1 MLNAKVIWQASD
13 SSLTKLSYYETAE
26 LTVSI
31 SALSQVWVWDYPTE
45 EGSHPLFMDPGEEIR
60 FRVTTE
66 TFVDC
71 SPNVAPKIESTAADP
86 TGSNMMEED
95 PDLEEKRLPYQLKA
109 SINEPGLGLLS
120 WWK

>member
-1 MLNAKVIWQASD
+1 M
-13 SSLTKLSYYETAE
+13 
-26 LTVSI
+26 
-31 SALSQVWVWDYPTE
+31 
-45 EGSHPLFMDPGEEIR
+45 FMDPGEEIR

-71 SPNVAPKIESTAADP
+71 SPNVAPKIEAAASDP
-86 TGSNMMEED
+86 VTSGLLDED
-95 PDLEEKRLPYQLKA
+95 PDLEEKRIPYQLRA

>member
-1 MLNAKVIWQASD
+1 
-13 SSLTKLSYYETAE
+13 
-26 LTVSI
+26 
-31 SALSQVWVWDYPTE
+31 
-45 EGSHPLFMDPGEEIR
+45 MDPGEEIR

-71 SPNVAPKIESTAADP
+71 SPNVAPKIESVSAD
-86 TGSNMMEED
+86 SASAMEED
-95 PDLEEKRLPYQLKA
+95 PDLEEKRIPYQLKA